1 MSKKQIAKRILLS
14 QTGISKKQFENRE
27 FTNYDW
33 ERTYETIKRFSV
45 SHLLYKC
52 LKVK

>member
-33 ERTYETIKRFSV
+33 ERTYETIKRFSE